1 MIRVWKFSEIPRQVL
16 EERSYCP
23 SNRFCELE
31 NYVKEI
37 IDEVRKNGDKALI
50 NFVKKYDGVKVDIE
64 KFKVEKEEIDKAY
77 ESVKEDEISALKFS
91 KRRIEN
97 FQKTLLKRL
106 EFKWYDKEKGIW
118 VNNLVL
124 PIESVGCYVPGGYS
138 PYPSSLL
145 MAVVPA
151 KVAKVPRIAVCSPP
165 MSNGNLSPILL
176 VAADICGVDEIYKIG
191 GAHAIAALAYGTE
204 SVKPVKKIVGPGNKY
219 VTTAKILVSKDV
231 AIDMPA
237 GPSEILILADDSAN
251 PHFITLDLIS
261 QAEHSPDSVCGLVTT
276 SKELASK
283 VIVELEK
290 TIVNL
295 ERVEIIKK
303 ALTQNGFIVICD
315 CIDEAIEFVN
325 NFAPEH
331 LEIVTKE
338 FDKIAKQIKSSG
350 MILLGPYS
358 PVSASDYCI
367 GTNHILPTGG
377 FAKVYSNL
385 SVIEF
390 VKRVSVVRCSKEGLI
405 KMVKPISMLARREGL
420 INHAIA
426 VEERAKK

>member
-1 MIRVWKFSEIPRQVL
+1 MPRQVL

>member
-1 MIRVWKFSEIPRQVL
+1 MFEG
-16 EERSYCP
+16 RSYYP
-23 SNRFCELE
+23 LKWFSELE

-50 NFVKKYDGVKVDIE
+50 NFVRKYDGVKVDIE
-64 KFKVEKEEIDKAY
+64 KFKVEREEIDKAY
-77 ESVKEDEISALKFS
+77 ESVKEDEISALIFS
-91 KRRIEN
+91 KRRIED

-106 EFKWYDKEKGIW
+106 EFKWYDEERD
-118 VNNLVL
+118 VQVTNLAL
-124 PIESVGCYVPGGYS
+124 PVESVGCYVPGGYS

-204 SVKPVKKIVGPGNKY
+204 SVKPVKKIVGAGNKY

-390 VKRVSVVRCSKEGLI
+390 VKRVSVVRCSKEGLL
-405 KMVKPISMLARREGL
+405 KMMKPISILARKEGL
-420 INHAIA
+420 INHAMA
-426 VEERAKK
+426 VEERAKDISLKFNSV

>member
-1 MIRVWKFSEIPRQVL
+1 MIRVWKISDVPNQIFEG
-16 EERSYCP
+16 RSYYP
-23 SNRFCELE
+23 LKWFSELE

-50 NFVKKYDGVKVDIE
+50 NFVRKYDGVKVDIE
-64 KFKVEKEEIDKAY
+64 KFKVEREEIDKAY
-77 ESVKEDEISALKFS
+77 ESVKEDEISALIFS
-91 KRRIEN
+91 KRRIED

-106 EFKWYDKEKGIW
+106 EFKWYDEERD
-118 VNNLVL
+118 VQVTNLAL
-124 PIESVGCYVPGGYS
+124 PVESVGCYVPGGYS